1 MIFWRVAKT
10 DEDVVACVE
19 GTSMVS
25 VLHRDL
31 VMEAQTSSMNSPG
44 FPLEER
50 HYIIDIK
57 DCRLEHVLYESG
69 NLLGSH
75 GEHATRYQV
84 TSWSMRY
91 TKTRAKGD
99 RSAPWTSTIHS
110 FMINNELV
118 AEPHR
123 MYSFLHFYLVSSA
136 HTKSHIFGEALVERI
151 LSDDSLREKL
161 AESTWTTAALHFGL
175 LHGSLGPVTTVR

>member
-1 MIFWRVAKT
+1 
-10 DEDVVACVE
+10 
-19 GTSMVS
+19 MVT
-25 VLHRDL
+25 VLHRDFA
-31 VMEAQTSSMNSPG
+31 MEAHTSSTNSPG

-50 HYIIDIK
+50 HYVIDVK

-75 GEHATRYQV
+75 GERATRFQV

-91 TKTRAKGD
+91 TKSRTAAKGD
-99 RSAPWTSTIHS
+99 RSAPWTSRINS
-110 FMINNELV
+110 FMINDEHV
-118 AEPHR
+118 TEPQR

-161 AESTWTTAALHFGL
+161 SESTWTTAALHFGL